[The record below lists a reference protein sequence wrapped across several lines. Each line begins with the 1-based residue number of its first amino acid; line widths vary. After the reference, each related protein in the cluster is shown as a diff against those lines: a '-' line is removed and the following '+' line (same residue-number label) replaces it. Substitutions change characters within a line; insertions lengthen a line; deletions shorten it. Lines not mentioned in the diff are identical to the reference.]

1 MRRTISKLSAT
12 WSRFYALRRGTVTG
26 VLALML
32 AATSP
37 AQAACP
43 EHRLAVRAH
52 QQTGPTCL
60 VAAALSALSA
70 HGAPETSVQ
79 SLARLLPVW
88 PDGIDWY
95 DLAVQLERQG
105 WEARL
110 FTGPPEAA
118 ARLVEAGF
126 PVVAL
131 TTVSGKAHAV
141 TMHGV
146 QRTASKEGCGPGLAR
161 VLLMD
166 PRTGKSTW
174 TRAETFAQAQSQARL
189 LALYRPED
197 RAKLATADFPA
208 ALATRV
214 DRRLRSQALLRRAE
228 KHPYPNTQQLHIL
241 REAVGL
247 DPCWPPAREMLV
259 DTATRL
265 NRLDIVP
272 PPPKTC
278 PSTPL
283 PGGTP

>member
-1 MRRTISKLSAT
+1 MKLTILP
-12 WSRFYALRRGTVTG
+12 AL
-26 VLALML
+26 LALAL
-32 AATSP
+32 VSTP

-208 ALATRV
+208 ALAARV
-214 DRRLRSQALLRRAE
+214 DRRLRSQALLRRAD
-228 KHPYPNTQQLHIL
+228 KHPSPNAQQLHLL
-241 REAVGL
+241 REAVDL
-247 DPCWPPAREMLV
+247 DPCWPTARDMLV

-272 PPPKTC
+272 APVKSC
-278 PSTPL
+278 PSGPQRGDS
-283 PGGTP
+283 P